1 MNLTNEC
8 KICLYNQI
16 KRFLD
21 GKNKE
26 ILDKVKNKI
35 EKLDAN
41 LPPPQA
47 AIEIYEIL
55 GKNLKCDDPY
65 KQIKQDSI
73 NLAKIISKT
82 LRANTLSQALKA
94 SVIGNAIDYGSQN
107 SEDIQYALQKT
118 MNEEFAINDIDKFQ
132 NALLRA
138 KTIFFIADNA
148 GENYFD
154 EILLRFIKQ
163 HYDITITYAVR
174 GKPIINDLTIDDIK
188 GHKSLFEICNVIDSG
203 VPSPGFIYDF
213 ANDEAKKYFDN
224 ASIIF
229 AKGMGNFECL
239 ESIKDKRLFL
249 LFKIKCSV
257 VSDFTKQIQN
267 RLIFLNNF

>member
-1 MNLTNEC
+1 MNLKNEC
-8 KICLYNQI
+8 KICLYHQI
-16 KRFLD
+16 KRFLN
-21 GKNKE
+21 GKNEE
-26 ILDKVKNKI
+26 ILDVIKNKI
-35 EKLDAN
+35 EKLDTN

-47 AIEIYEIL
+47 AIKIYEIL
-55 GKNLKCDDPY
+55 AKNLKCDDPY

-118 MNEEFAINDIDKFQ
+118 MNEEFAINDIDKFK

-138 KTIFFIADNA
+138 KNILFIADNA

-174 GKPIINDLTIDDIK
+174 GKPIINDLTLNDIK
-188 GHKSLFEICNVIDSG
+188 EHKSLFEICNVIDSG

-257 VSDFTKQIQN
+257 VSEFTGQIQN
-267 RLIFLNNF
+267 KLIFLNNY